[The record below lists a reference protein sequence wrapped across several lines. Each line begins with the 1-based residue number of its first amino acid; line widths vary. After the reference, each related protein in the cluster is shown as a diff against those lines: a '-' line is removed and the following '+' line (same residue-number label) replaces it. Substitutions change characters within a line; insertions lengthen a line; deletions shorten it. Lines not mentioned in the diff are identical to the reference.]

1 MSPPPTWK
9 MALAKTILPLLTKP
23 RMTVQWS
30 IARRSRWCWLT
41 WGKAMEQHFWRRLEL
56 WDCDDDSLVAESTAE
71 QITEDRHDLVLI
83 LAG

>member
-1 MSPPPTWK
+1 
-9 MALAKTILPLLTKP
+9 
-23 RMTVQWS
+23 
-30 IARRSRWCWLT
+30 
-41 WGKAMEQHFWRRLEL
+41 MEQHFWRRLEL